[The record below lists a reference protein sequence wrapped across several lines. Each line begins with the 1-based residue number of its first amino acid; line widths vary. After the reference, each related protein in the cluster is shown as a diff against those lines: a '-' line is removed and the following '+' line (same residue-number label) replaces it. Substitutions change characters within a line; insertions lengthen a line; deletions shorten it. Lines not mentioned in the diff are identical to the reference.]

1 MRPLWLLR
9 YGPQSVAECFVD
21 HAPKRRATLLSEPI
35 EKQCDVFIN
44 GEGCPHT
51 SDLMFIDVLM
61 SRSCAFFPG
70 DDGLLPDYIVSME
83 SILPILFG
91 AAMLAT
97 VGVLFAG
104 VISFAFNTKV
114 NAKYSNKLMTARVI
128 CQAVAVALF
137 GAMVLLHVI

>member
-1 MRPLWLLR
+1 MVFP
-9 YGPQSVAECFVD
+9 SVDREN
-21 HAPKRRATLLSEPI
+21 E
-35 EKQCDVFIN
+35 
-44 GEGCPHT
+44 
-51 SDLMFIDVLM
+51 
-61 SRSCAFFPG
+61 FPG